1 MKFNLVVALVLL
13 AVVAT
18 AFDVGT
24 KDTKTR
30 QVFGKKRRHTAA
42 ELKAY
47 HQRKR
52 VEALKMHKN
61 YVPTYPAEP
70 IVTFVNIGESEQ
82 FFYVALESGSDTLWV
97 LDASYQNAGPN
108 VAKFNSSDP
117 NSSAVEVGPFYAQSG
132 DAGLYGKAYTDVVT
146 FFDAENITFG
156 SVTDV
161 YAGWYDPEFNGYIS
175 GAFGFAWNP
184 ALKDEPVGPNSSP
197 IFNLFASLDRPRI
210 ISQATGNDE
219 SDGKT
224 AWAVTGFGSKLSE
237 YTCDPNPVAVL
248 PLSFNQETEQLSF
261 TLDSFALGDQKTDGD
276 LAKVDTGLSVI
287 YVPWE
292 AFSIIDFII
301 QPSWNYEYGVYTT
314 PCSNRG
320 QLPDFVFTVGGAEL
334 RVPSTSYIVD
344 LGLEREGGCVLAI
357 SYTSSFSTPY
367 ALGTPFLY
375 QYGVEW
381 SIDDT
386 TITFKNYVP
395 QPTDAPV
402 TAAQV

>member
-1 MKFNLVVALVLL
+1 MKFSLLATLVLL

-18 AFDVGT
+18 AFDFGT
-24 KDTKTR
+24 KDTKAR
-30 QVFGKKRRHTAA
+30 RVYGKKRQRSAA

-52 VEALKMHKN
+52 VEALKIHKD
-61 YVPTYPAEP
+61 YVPTFPVDP
-70 IVTFVNIGESEQ
+70 IVTWLRIGKSEQ
-82 FFYVALESGSDTLWV
+82 LFFVAFESGSDTLWV
-97 LDASYQNAGPN
+97 LDASYKNAGSN
-108 VAKFNSSDP
+108 VAKFDANNP

-132 DAGLYGKAYTDVVT
+132 DAGLYGKAYTDIVKY
-146 FFDAENITFG
+146 FSLANITFG

-161 YAGWYDPEFNGYIS
+161 YAGWFDPEFNGGIS
-175 GAFGFAWNP
+175 GAFGFAWDP
-184 ALKDEPVGPNSSP
+184 SKKDEPVGPNSSP
-197 IFNLFASLDRPRI
+197 IFIFFAASNFTRI
-210 ISQATGNDE
+210 ISQATGIE
-219 SDGKT
+219 SDGT
-224 AWAVTGFGSKLSE
+224 MAWYNTIIGRKLEE
-237 YTCDPNPVAVL
+237 YICDPNPVAVL

-261 TLDSFALGDQKTDGD
+261 KLDSFALGDQKTDGD

-292 AFSIIDFII
+292 AFEIIYSVIEPGWDF
-301 QPSWNYEYGVYTT
+301 EVGVYTT

-334 RVPSTSYIVD
+334 RVPSTSYIID
-344 LGLEREGGCVLAI
+344 LGLEEEGECVLAI

-386 TITFKNYVP
+386 TITFKNYVS
-395 QPTDAPV
+395 
-402 TAAQV
+402 

>member
-1 MKFNLVVALVLL
+1 MKFSLVATLVLL

-24 KDTKTR
+24 KDTKAR
-30 QVFGKKRRHTAA
+30 RVYGKKRQHNAA

-52 VEALKMHKN
+52 AEALKMHKN
-61 YVPTYPAEP
+61 YVPTYPEEP
-70 IVTFVNIGESEQ
+70 IITFLNIGKAEQ
-82 FFYVALESGSDTLWV
+82 LFMVALESGSDTLWV

-108 VAKFNSSDP
+108 VAKFDANNP
-117 NSSAVEVGPFYAQSG
+117 NSSAVEAGLFYAQSG

-146 FFDAENITFG
+146 FFDPENITFG
-156 SVTDV
+156 SVTDI
-161 YAGWYDPEFNGYIS
+161 YAGWFDPEFNGDIS
-175 GAFGFAWNP
+175 GAFGFAWDP
-184 ALKDEPVGPNSSP
+184 SKKDEPVGPNSSP
-197 IFNLFASLDRPRI
+197 IFNLFAANKFARI
-210 ISQATGNDE
+210 VSQAAGNYKGDGTFAWSGTTFGAKLDE
-219 SDGKT
+219 
-224 AWAVTGFGSKLSE
+224 E
-237 YTCDPNPVAVL
+237 TCDPNPVAVL

-261 TLDSFALGDQKTDGD
+261 KLDSFALGDQKTDGD

-292 AFSIIDFII
+292 AFDIIYSII
-301 QPSWNYEYGVYTT
+301 QPGWDFEVGVYTT

-344 LGLEREGGCVLAI
+344 LGLEEEGECVLAI

-395 QPTDAPV
+395 QSTDAPDAV
-402 TAAQV
+402 AQV